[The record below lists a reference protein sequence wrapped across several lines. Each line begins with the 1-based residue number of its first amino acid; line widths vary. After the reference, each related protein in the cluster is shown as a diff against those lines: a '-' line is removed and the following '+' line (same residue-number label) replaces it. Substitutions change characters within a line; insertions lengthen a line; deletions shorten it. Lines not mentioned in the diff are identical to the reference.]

1 MEQLMLNGSRT
12 KPAKRARGMVS
23 VTNQRSARKEAYGP
37 ENTTT
42 YKNIQPYKYRD
53 LKGDVNEQMFTEALA
68 KRNIELLRP
77 VAQALKYGKNFHLN
91 KRYFCPE
98 TFFESLAVVDSLCV
112 LVINT
117 LPEKDEP
124 RYRVYDKE
132 GCSIFNSMDGLSRCV
147 CEAKKNTIKIRG
159 LAFKCT
165 QFCSLYPVNEQP
177 NFAGDVAI
185 EQFA

>member
-1 MEQLMLNGSRT
+1 
-12 KPAKRARGMVS
+12 
-23 VTNQRSARKEAYGP
+23 
-37 ENTTT
+37 
-42 YKNIQPYKYRD
+42 
-53 LKGDVNEQMFTEALA
+53 LKGDVNEQLFTEALE

-77 VAQALKYGKNFHLN
+77 VAQALRYAKNFHLN

-98 TFFESLAVVDSLCV
+98 TLFESLAVVHSICL

-132 GCSIFNSMDGLSRCV
+132 GCSIYNSVNGVSRCAS
-147 CEAKKNTIKIRG
+147 EAKKRNVKFCG
-159 LAFKCT
+159 LAFRNT
-165 QFCSLYPVNEQP
+165 QFCSLFPVNEQP
-177 NFAGDVAI
+177 NFAGDLAI